1 LTLRPLTLPRPL
13 RLPGTLPLLAP
24 TTSLGTPYPPW
35 HPLPLSGTPLR
46 LPGTPNASWHPQR
59 LPDIPTPS
67 WNHSLTT
74 APSSARPNPEVSV
87 FALTARKH
95 WWDLAQN
102 ELAAALNVR
111 DNWNVAKN
119 VIIFLG
125 DGMGITANTAA
136 RIFKGQK
143 KGMNG
148 EEGYMTW
155 ERFPNAALLKTYNV
169 DKQVPD
175 SAGTATAYLCGVK
188 ANYYTLGVDS
198 EVTLG
203 DCAAARNPIYHTPS
217 ILQWAQEAGKDTGF
231 VTTTRVTHATP
242 AALYAHSAHRNWEC
256 DGNLGQMGIGCKD
269 IADQLVSEN
278 PGRNIKVILG
288 GGRQSFG
295 ASTGPVNKDTC
306 IRRDGRD
313 LTREWLSDKAQQGH
327 SAAYVT
333 NAGELANVDVDDTDF
348 LLAGGNMALVEI
360 SLFGTNVDA
369 VLNPAPRLF
378 SDTHVPFEVDRVNSP
393 AGSPSLTQMAT
404 KAVKFLQKNDNG
416 FFLLVRRC
424 SRQLRAAASTTPC
437 TTTCPPRPRGSRR
450 LDSAVAA
457 VLEEVDLED
466 TLVLVTADH
475 SHVMTINGY
484 PERGNDILG
493 MTGDISKID
502 NMPYT
507 TLMFTNGPG
516 FNYTTDGSRVIRQD
530 PRTVDT
536 RHVNYRS
543 QAAVPLPPISE
554 THGGEDVGVWAA
566 GPMAHLFHR
575 THEQHYVAH
584 VMAYAACVGPSAGKS
599 AAVASAV
606 ASGHRGVRTLRR
618 TEIPHVIAALT
629 SSQRRPSSCAESRV
643 RGQPRPPNYVS
654 DRDDLRLRVCVQLHL
669 SRRRPDAPGA
679 ECAPAPQHVVR
690 QLRGAAATPLPV

>member
-1 LTLRPLTLPRPL
+1 MKRSRQSGLLTQVAVVV
-13 RLPGTLPLLAP
+13 LLA
-24 TTSLGTPYPPW
+24 TSAHAMRRKY
-35 HPLPLSGTPLR
+35 
-46 LPGTPNASWHPQR
+46 
-59 LPDIPTPS
+59 
-67 WNHSLTT
+67 
-74 APSSARPNPEVSV
+74 E
-87 FALTARKH
+87 ARKH

-348 LLAGGNMALVEI
+348 LLG
-360 SLFGTNVDA
+360 
-369 VLNPAPRLF
+369 LF

-416 FFLLVRRC
+416 FFLLVEGGRIDHA
-424 SRQLRAAASTTPC
+424 LHDNLPHRALEEAVA
-437 TTTCPPRPRGSRR
+437 

-584 VMAYAACVGPSAGKS
+584 VMAYAACVGPSAGKRCERPS
-599 AAVASAV
+599 HATFTRPPVPQAVATASATATSSIGAAVASAV
-606 ASGHRGVRTLRR
+606 ASGQTGASVPFVGPKFPTLSPVLQQLIDDNERKIIGLLGRDVQGRTHKPGVSTKAGLR
-618 TEIPHVIAALT
+618 PQDLLGLSALT
-629 SSQRRPSSCAESRV
+629 SIPHS
-643 RGQPRPPNYVS
+643 
-654 DRDDLRLRVCVQLHL
+654 L
-669 SRRRPDAPGA
+669 
-679 ECAPAPQHVVR
+679 
-690 QLRGAAATPLPV
+690 

>member
-1 LTLRPLTLPRPL
+1 MKRSRQIGLLTRVAVVV
-13 RLPGTLPLLAP
+13 LLA
-24 TTSLGTPYPPW
+24 TSADTMRRKY
-35 HPLPLSGTPLR
+35 
-46 LPGTPNASWHPQR
+46 
-59 LPDIPTPS
+59 
-67 WNHSLTT
+67 
-74 APSSARPNPEVSV
+74 E
-87 FALTARKH
+87 ARKH

-148 EEGYMTW
+148 EEGYLTW

-188 ANYYTLGVDS
+188 ANYYTLGVDP

-306 IRRDGRD
+306 VRRDGRD
-313 LTREWLSDKAQQGH
+313 LTREWLADKVQQGH

-333 NAGELANVDVDDTDF
+333 NAGELASVDVDDTDF
-348 LLAGGNMALVEI
+348 LLG
-360 SLFGTNVDA
+360 
-369 VLNPAPRLF
+369 LF

-393 AGSPSLTQMAT
+393 AGSPSLAEMAI
-404 KAVKFLQKNDNG
+404 KAIKFLQKSDNG
-416 FFLLVRRC
+416 FFLLVEGGRIDHA
-424 SRQLRAAASTTPC
+424 LHDNLPHRALEEAVA
-437 TTTCPPRPRGSRR
+437 

-457 VLEEVDLED
+457 ALEEVDLED

-493 MTGDISKID
+493 LTGDISKID

-516 FNYTTDGSRVIRQD
+516 YNYTTDGNRVIRHD

-554 THGGEDVGVWAA
+554 THGGEDVAVWAA

-584 VMAYAACVGPSAGKS
+584 VMAYAACVGPSAGKRCERPS
-599 AAVASAV
+599 HATFTRPPVPQAVATATATATSSIGAAVASAV
-606 ASGHRGVRTLRR
+606 ASGQSAPSVPFVGPKFPTLSPVLQQLIDDNERKIVTTLGSESVSSFTSAEDVRRLLGQSVLQ
-618 TEIPHVIAALT
+618 PH
-629 SSQRRPSSCAESRV
+629 SM
-643 RGQPRPPNYVS
+643 
-654 DRDDLRLRVCVQLHL
+654 
-669 SRRRPDAPGA
+669 
-679 ECAPAPQHVVR
+679 
-690 QLRGAAATPLPV
+690 